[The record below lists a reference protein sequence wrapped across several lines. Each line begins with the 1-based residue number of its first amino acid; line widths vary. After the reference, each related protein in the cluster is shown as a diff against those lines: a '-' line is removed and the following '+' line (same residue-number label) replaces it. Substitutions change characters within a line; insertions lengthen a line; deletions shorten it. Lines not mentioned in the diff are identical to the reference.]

1 MCTRIFRAPLFT
13 IAPKWKHSNIH
24 QLGEWIKY
32 DTVMQ
37 WTITWQ
43 YKRIDYTWLNG
54 KNIIKLKNTDT
65 KEYILYDPL
74 M

>member
-1 MCTRIFRAPLFT
+1 
-13 IAPKWKHSNIH
+13 
-24 QLGEWIKY
+24 
-32 DTVMQ
+32 MQ

-65 KEYILYDPL
+65 KEYILYDSTYVIFKNRQRW
-74 M
+74 